1 MNTYPVYIA
10 VGYVIRV
17 TGKSKR
23 SAQRLLFKIA
33 KKFEKNIKWVTI
45 KEFCLYMN
53 LQFAEIEHH
62 FIEPLKKRER

>member
-1 MNTYPVYIA
+1 MDNIPVYIK
-10 VGYVIRV
+10 VGHVIRI

-23 SAQRLLFKIA
+23 SAQRLIFTIA

-53 LQFAEIEHH
+53 LEFHEIEQH
-62 FIEPLKKRER
+62 FLVPLKKREM